1 MTAETRETP
10 MISTAEIDVHLRR
23 MRVLWLLGELL
34 ALASALTCWLLPRL
48 HPTVLGRGG
57 FSLLVAAAGLWLGFS
72 ASRDARRRMERI
84 RRAFGVHGDVGRLLR
99 GHLMAYT
106 WILLRMLFIAAGG
119 QAIAVWGAG
128 PAFSLLLSSLA
139 VILTLMTFPTEYK
152 TRLLLKRA
160 SME

>member
-1 MTAETRETP
+1 MTYEAHDAP
-10 MISTAEIDVHLRR
+10 MVTTAEIDAHLRK
-23 MRVLWLLGELL
+23 MRVLWFLGELL

-84 RRAFGVHGDVGRLLR
+84 RRAFAVHRDVGRLLR
-99 GHLMAYT
+99 GHLVAYT

-119 QAIAVWGAG
+119 QATAVWGAG
-128 PAFSLLLSSLA
+128 PGFSLLLSSLA